1 MSVEY
6 GFLEFKTNLDAME
19 ALSDYNGRNVRIYSL
34 HPLDFQ
40 HLSFLFKS
48 WLFLPIAGTTYFINL
63 DWGKE
68 NQTDHSYSLF
78 VDNLPPDLAIEDFKH
93 TIREKCLEPPIIEVY
108 RLQSLHS

>member
-1 MSVEY
+1 M
-6 GFLEFKTNLDAME
+6 
-19 ALSDYNGRNVRIYSL
+19 IW
-34 HPLDFQ
+34 HPVLLQ
-40 HLSFLFKS
+40 KNHGTAHLSFLFKS